1 MKRTAV
7 RLVLSS
13 AFFAAAT
20 GAHAQLPAPAPAPVP
35 APPASATAAQ
45 PKTAG
50 HWEGAIHMGA
60 QDIPMAL
67 DLAKN
72 TTGAWIGS
80 FSIPSAQI
88 TVPMGEL
95 KADDSSLHFTISIQ
109 EVATF
114 EGTLSA
120 AGDQISGSASSSQGS
135 TQFEV
140 SRTGEAKVTVP
151 PPSTSLPKEMEGR
164 WEGTV
169 DAGGNKLRL
178 AMVLSTGA
186 DGKAAATFISIDQGG
201 QSFPASTVKVDGMDL
216 TVAVSAIGGSYN
228 GTLGPYGDIGGDW
241 TQGGVK
247 MPLVFKKIVETK
259 KP

>member
-1 MKRTAV
+1 MKRTAM
-7 RLVLSS
+7 RLALSS
-13 AFFAAAT
+13 AFFAASVA
-20 GAHAQLPAPAPAPVP
+20 AHAQAPAPAA
-35 APPASATAAQ
+35 APQ

-67 DLAKN
+67 DLAKSA
-72 TTGAWIGS
+72 TGAWVGS

-88 TVPMGEL
+88 SVPLGDL
-95 KADDSSLHFTISIQ
+95 KADDSSVHFTISIQ
-109 EVATF
+109 ETATF

-135 TQFEV
+135 TQFEITR
-140 SRTGEAKVTVP
+140 SGDAKVSVA
-151 PPSTSLPKEMEGR
+151 PPSTALPKEFEGR

-169 DAGGNKLRL
+169 EAGGNKERL
-178 AMVLSTGA
+178 AIVLSTGP
-186 DGKAAATFISIDQGG
+186 DGKAAATVISIDHGG
-201 QSFPASTVKVDGMDL
+201 QSFPASTVKVDGMDR
-216 TVAVSAIGGSYN
+216 TVEARTIGGSYT

-241 TQGGVK
+241 TEAGVK
-247 MPLVFKKIVETK
+247 VPLVFRKVPDAK